1 MYAEIKSE
9 NKVLINRLDDGERIL
24 LETIYNKS
32 KEDNKEISLTNLT
45 DENGNFGGVMLEV
58 KDKEETSSEES
69 VEAPE
74 EPTVEETNPEED

>member
-9 NKVLINRLDDGERIL
+9 NRILINRLNDEERIL

-32 KEDNKEISLTNLT
+32 KEENKEISLTKLL

-58 KDKEETSSEES
+58 NDKEAES
-69 VEAPE
+69 NVEAPE
-74 EPTVEETNPEED
+74 EEIVEESDPEQD